1 MELTEHEKKEYYAKW
16 CFVAV
21 VYKDDFQLTIEKERI
36 NFQKQEKRIVRGKKM
51 ETETNDQKTSSQFSL
66 KLFPCYC
73 EENG

>member
-36 NFQKQEKRIVRGKKM
+36 NFQKQEKRIVRGKK
-51 ETETNDQKTSSQFSL
+51 NGDRNKRS
-66 KLFPCYC
+66 
-73 EENG
+73 ENFQSVFFEVISMLL